1 MYCVLCTRLC
11 LCPLI
16 GHAMSPHSSDFGKAT
31 RNFGG
36 GSRNFGK
43 VLSVCGEN
51 ITHTRYAIIMTMFRF
66 MIIENSDNNYSGSVL
81 PVCSIEHR
89 SNDENY
95 SSINY
100 GMVAIIIINN

>member
-1 MYCVLCTRLC
+1 MYCVHVFVSVLLLVMSC
-11 LCPLI
+11 LPILLI
-16 GHAMSPHSSDFGKAT
+16 LGRPPGTSVGAVETLGKY
-31 RNFGG
+31 FL
-36 GSRNFGK
+36 F
-43 VLSVCGEN
+43 VGEN